1 MKRLIRKAEHDIVN
15 RDSALLLING
25 KIYEDATHAACLQDF
40 FKENGLE
47 NQYPTDFL
55 TRPDF
60 EQFEELSTEYKE
72 IVLAHLVKNE
82 DGVFIL
88 YGFINGTM
96 VEYDGIPENI
106 KQMFADKYNL
116 PVYNDLEHESNGE
129 NTYDEEENF
138 KNARNR
144 AQQLNGGEEIEG
156 ELKNLGF
163 EMINGF
169 YSNGYINLTVD
180 GRYIKVISIVGGP
193 KREYTIEELIN
204 NQNTILNNG
213 KQFLDLATKYNGT
226 IEPKD
231 ENSFLFKAI
240 NSKFNIPI
248 TVYFKNGEGK
258 LTNLEEAKK
267 SNFAGYMDF
276 KDYIED
282 ENITTTD
289 IEYIEDLKA
298 ILE

>member
-15 RDSALLLING
+15 RDLALLLING
-25 KIYEDATHAACLQDF
+25 KIYEDTTHAACLQDF

-47 NQYPTDFL
+47 NEYPSDFL

-88 YGFINGTM
+88 YGFINGSL
-96 VEYDGIPENI
+96 VEYEGIPENI
-106 KQMFADKYNL
+106 KQMFADQYNL
-116 PVYNDLEHESNGE
+116 TVYNDLEHENNSE
-129 NTYDEEENF
+129 NTYNEEENF

-144 AQQLNGGEEIEG
+144 AQQLSGGEEIEG

-169 YSNGYINLTVD
+169 YSNGYINLIVD
-180 GRYIKVISIVGGP
+180 GKYIKVISVAGGP

-204 NQNTILNNG
+204 NKDTILNNG
-213 KQFLDLATKYNGT
+213 KQFLDLATKHNGT

-231 ENSFLFKAI
+231 ENSFLLKAT
-240 NSKFNIPI
+240 NSKFNIPLTI
-248 TVYFKNGEGK
+248 YFKDGEGK

-267 SNFAGYMDF
+267 SNFTGYMDF
-276 KDYIED
+276 RDYIED
-282 ENITTTD
+282 ENITTTE
-289 IEYIEDLKA
+289 IEYVEDLKA
-298 ILE
+298 VLE

>member
-1 MKRLIRKAEHDIVN
+1 MKRLIKKAEHDIVN
-15 RDSALLLING
+15 RDLALLLING
-25 KIYEDATHAACLQDF
+25 KIYEDTTHAACLQDF

-47 NQYPTDFL
+47 NQYPSDFL

-60 EQFEELSTEYKE
+60 EQFEELSNDYKE

-88 YGFINGTM
+88 YGFINGSM
-96 VEYDGIPENI
+96 IEYEGIPENI

-116 PVYNDLEHESNGE
+116 TVYNDLEHENNGE

-144 AQQLNGGEEIEG
+144 AQQLSGGEEVEG

-180 GRYIKVISIVGGP
+180 GKYIKVISIAGGP

-204 NQNTILNNG
+204 NKDAVLNNG
-213 KQFLDLATKYNGT
+213 KQFLDLAIKHNGT
-226 IEPKD
+226 IELKD
-231 ENSFLFKAI
+231 ENSFLLKAT
-240 NSKFNIPI
+240 NGKFNIPL
-248 TVYFKNGEGK
+248 TVYFKDGEGK

-267 SNFAGYMDF
+267 ANFTGYMDF
-276 KDYIED
+276 RDYIED
-282 ENITTTD
+282 ENITTTE
-289 IEYIEDLKA
+289 IEYVEDLEA
-298 ILE
+298 VLG

>member
-1 MKRLIRKAEHDIVN
+1 MKRLIKKAEHDIVN
-15 RDSALLLING
+15 RDLALLLING
-25 KIYEDATHAACLQDF
+25 KIYEDTTHAACLQDF

-47 NQYPTDFL
+47 NQYPSDFL

-60 EQFEELSTEYKE
+60 EQFEELSNDYKE

-88 YGFINGTM
+88 YGFINGSM
-96 VEYDGIPENI
+96 IEYEGIPENI

-116 PVYNDLEHESNGE
+116 TVYNDLEHENNGE

-144 AQQLNGGEEIEG
+144 AQQLSGGEEVEG

-180 GRYIKVISIVGGP
+180 GKYIKVISIAGGP

-204 NQNTILNNG
+204 NKDAVLNNG
-213 KQFLDLATKYNGT
+213 KQFLDLAIKHNGT

-231 ENSFLFKAI
+231 ENSFLLKAT
-240 NSKFNIPI
+240 NGKFNIPL
-248 TVYFKNGEGK
+248 TVYFKDGEGK

-267 SNFAGYMDF
+267 ANFTGYMDF
-276 KDYIED
+276 RDYIED
-282 ENITTTD
+282 ENITTTE
-289 IEYIEDLKA
+289 IEYVEDLEA
-298 ILE
+298 VLG